1 MRRAE
6 RECSNAKA
14 RRGPP
19 ERPTLTP
26 RATYLSALAEPA
38 TSCSGT
44 HTQFTVPSVRWRVA
58 VGWNFVR
65 VPEIALPLMSSR
77 VRGGHCGAESGFQGV
92 RDAQDGARTGMGVGE
107 QVGVGEVER
116 HEVEAW

>member
-44 HTQFTVPSVRWRVA
+44 QYSFLFLRQRTRPSFAGTPRCAELGTRKKKNVY
-58 VGWNFVR
+58 R
-65 VPEIALPLMSSR
+65 VPGFPYVSPKF
-77 VRGGHCGAESGFQGV
+77 RGWSGRRRG
-92 RDAQDGARTGMGVGE
+92 RG
-107 QVGVGEVER
+107 
-116 HEVEAW
+116 